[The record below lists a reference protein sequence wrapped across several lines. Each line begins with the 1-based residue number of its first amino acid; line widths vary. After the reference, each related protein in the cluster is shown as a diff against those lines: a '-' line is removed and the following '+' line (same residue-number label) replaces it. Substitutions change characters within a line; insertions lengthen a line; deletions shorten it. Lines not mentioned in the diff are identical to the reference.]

1 MRVQKRADLA
11 QNCLDG
17 IHPAFH
23 RPRCFVDSLA
33 EKQIREEAERGE
45 WFSFWA
51 AASDIGD
58 ASIDPVEAKGAKAKP
73 AALLSFTHAPTGKW
87 KLELVAPK
95 DTKAAVRVLKEL
107 LGEDSVQVN
116 VRVKRD

>member
-1 MRVQKRADLA
+1 LTASIRLFTGRVAY
-11 QNCLDG
+11 
-17 IHPAFH
+17 
-23 RPRCFVDSLA
+23 VDALT
-33 EKQIREEAERGE
+33 EKQIRKEAERGE
-45 WFSFWA
+45 WYSFWA

-95 DTKAAVRVLKEL
+95 DTKAAVRVLKQL
-107 LGEDSVQVN
+107 LGEDSVQAN